1 MAAEYPKDV
10 KLKDGSTV
18 TLKPFERKDKE
29 ALFTFFQRLPEG
41 DRIFLKDNVA
51 DPAVIERW
59 RRSSTTTGSSRS
71 SPGRGPTSWPTP
83 RCTRTSAGG

>member
-1 MAAEYPKDV
+1 MNLEYPKDV

-41 DRIFLKDNVA
+41 DRIFLKDDVS
-51 DPAVIERW
+51 DPAIIDRW
-59 RRSSTTTGSSRS
+59 ATELNYNRSSRS
-71 SPGRGPTSWPTP
+71 SPGRGPTSWRTP